1 MPTFTTGAGLTGG
14 TVLFPHERWM
24 AGKMHL
30 EVECYFR
37 TSKLRGS
44 VSITIRS
51 DSTILSLKRCLLNSI
66 EITHMECFPGN
77 EVDMP
82 FVMEDFKPLTF
93 VLVADRNKELL
104 YWRAEED
111 NVRIIQHEDFI
122 ASLQETYVR
131 ANVGKKKVKMHRKC
145 LLLCCSELELIEEIA
160 CRRKAHGQRDV
171 AAEIERIRTP
181 SPDLIGGQ
189 TRPPPGVL
197 PSVDSLLAEL
207 SQRWRPD
214 PIRTLE
220 WRQYVQLEASSYSDS
235 SQRCFCIHTMM
246 ERIQAQS
253 HWSSYLC
260 PQTALKS
267 QRIRNKALPKSHNQQ
282 KDIPPEP

>member
-1 MPTFTTGAGLTGG
+1 MAQDQACTPHSTTPLKPARECLFEMPTFTTGAGLTGG

-122 ASLQETYVR
+122 ASLQKNNFNPY
-131 ANVGKKKVKMHRKC
+131 
-145 LLLCCSELELIEEIA
+145 
-160 CRRKAHGQRDV
+160 
-171 AAEIERIRTP
+171 
-181 SPDLIGGQ
+181 GGQ
-189 TRPPPGVL
+189 TEGRK
-197 PSVDSLLAEL
+197 STKSSITATSL
-207 SQRWRPD
+207 RDRKKG
-214 PIRTLE
+214 
-220 WRQYVQLEASSYSDS
+220 Y
-235 SQRCFCIHTMM
+235 
-246 ERIQAQS
+246 
-253 HWSSYLC
+253 
-260 PQTALKS
+260 
-267 QRIRNKALPKSHNQQ
+267 PKHKCCGN
-282 KDIPPEP
+282 

>member
-1 MPTFTTGAGLTGG
+1 MWFKYCLDVFSSQRVHTLDRCSQPTCITITIIDASTYSGALFCLDVNITHPSTPPPLCGRRSSSSGFRRFSPAVLVAPRSRWLIDLYESALILAQDQACTPHSTTPLKPARECLFEMPTFTTGAGLTGG

-145 LLLCCSELELIEEIA
+145 LERRSCKELQPAIE
-160 CRRKAHGQRDV
+160 H
-171 AAEIERIRTP
+171 
-181 SPDLIGGQ
+181 
-189 TRPPPGVL
+189 VL
-197 PSVDSLLAEL
+197 G
-207 SQRWRPD
+207 
-214 PIRTLE
+214 
-220 WRQYVQLEASSYSDS
+220 
-235 SQRCFCIHTMM
+235 
-246 ERIQAQS
+246 
-253 HWSSYLC
+253 
-260 PQTALKS
+260 
-267 QRIRNKALPKSHNQQ
+267 
-282 KDIPPEP
+282 